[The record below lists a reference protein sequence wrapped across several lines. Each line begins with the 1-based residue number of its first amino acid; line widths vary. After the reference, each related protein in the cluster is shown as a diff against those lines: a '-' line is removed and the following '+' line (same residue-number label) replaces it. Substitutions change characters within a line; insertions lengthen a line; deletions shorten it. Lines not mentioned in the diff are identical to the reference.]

1 MRRIGILFLT
11 TAILFVFCT
20 NNLCMAHENDY
31 SPTSSLNQGWQQG
44 IEGGIEVAHAIF
56 GDKPEL
62 VGMTAEIGDDS
73 SEITVKNYLG
83 KQGWV
88 ITPNKGNNA
97 RYINVDIDDSIAHS
111 VTDGQSYAVAVEYY
125 DEGRSSLTIEYDS
138 MKYQPIIR
146 QEAGEMSANTPLNAS
161 VKVWRNYQWFLPN
174 PRFANELDGYDFRVG
189 IYSKSMGYSRG
200 GEVTISAIRLYR
212 LDTVSRI
219 NITADTEKHIG
230 NIFFQG
236 EEIELSANIDNTIY
250 PVHSQADG

>member
-161 VKVWRNYQWFLPN
+161 VNAGEREYIIFNDTKVWRNYQWFLPN

-200 GEVTISAIRLYR
+200 G
-212 LDTVSRI
+212 
-219 NITADTEKHIG
+219 
-230 NIFFQG
+230 
-236 EEIELSANIDNTIY
+236 
-250 PVHSQADG
+250 